1 MSKTIKTRIND
12 LEEKQKPDRQIIA
25 IFQDMDDPDLWHPG
39 NDEGGGITWDQVE
52 ADYGDEYMIIKVVY
66 VQVPYEQID

>member
-1 MSKTIKTRIND
+1 
-12 LEEKQKPDRQIIA
+12 
-25 IFQDMDDPDLWHPG
+25 MDDPDLWHPG